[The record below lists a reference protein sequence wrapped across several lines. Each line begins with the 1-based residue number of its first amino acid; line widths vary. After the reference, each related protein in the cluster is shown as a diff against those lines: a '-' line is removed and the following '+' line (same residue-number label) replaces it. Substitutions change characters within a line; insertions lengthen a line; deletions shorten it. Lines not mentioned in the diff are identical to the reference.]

1 MYSFQAPS
9 QKYGVLA
16 AIAVILAGSM
26 AQVFEEGI
34 SILKQPAFW
43 YGLYG
48 WLAVA
53 IVVGYLVYIG
63 LSVFGL
69 FESSSLKI
77 SDEPQTKPTE
87 ANITTISAG
96 NLPPWEIAE
105 LPKPPEFTWRKILKT
120 IGPGAI
126 LLGTSIGSSEWLL
139 GPAVTARYGGFL
151 LWLIPVSI
159 VLQAIIN
166 TESIRYTM
174 YTGEPIY
181 TGFMRTAGGSQF
193 WTFFYIT
200 LAFLQLSWPGW
211 VSAAATALTALFI
224 GAMPGPEHAY
234 LIKIFGITWF
244 FSIAL
249 VIIFGDKIERTLEKI
264 QWFLVVAILLFLA
277 LVVTFYTDSET
288 YRAAASGLTDF
299 GVLPPGLDWLLI
311 CAFVSDAG
319 AGGVI
324 NGVISNW
331 YRDKGIGMGA
341 VVGYIPALIG
351 GRRLSLMGTGRVFLP
366 TPENKKRWR
375 DWWRFV
381 DVDQYLVWGVGCFIG
396 IMLPALITL
405 QFLPSGTQFVNQFG
419 IAVYQAQYIV
429 WATGNQFLW
438 NITLLIGFWI
448 LFSSQIGITDAF
460 VRMVTDMIWANSSR
474 QDRQERDVRLI
485 YYSVFF
491 VFSLAGTII
500 LFLDVK
506 PLLLILIGANIAGLN
521 TVIISLHT
529 LYVNRKFLPPELKPP
544 VWREIVVVLGA
555 IFYGFLFCKAAPQLL
570 DRLFSF

>member
-1 MYSFQAPS
+1 MSSFQAPS

-16 AIAVILAGSM
+16 AIAVLLAGLM

-34 SILKQPAFW
+34 GILKQPTFW

-53 IVVGYLVYIG
+53 IVVGYLVYIS

-69 FESSSLKI
+69 LKSSSIKI
-77 SDEPQTKPTE
+77 SDESEIESNE
-87 ANITTISAG
+87 ATITTISAG

-105 LPKPPEFTWRKILKT
+105 LPKPPQFTWRKILTT

-193 WTFFYIT
+193 WAVFYIT

-211 VSAAATALTALFI
+211 VSAAATALTALFV
-224 GAMPGPEHAY
+224 GAMPEAEHAY
-234 LIKIFGITWF
+234 LIKVFGITWF
-244 FSIAL
+244 LSVAL

-264 QWFLVVAILLFLA
+264 QWFMSVAILLFLA
-277 LVVTFYTDSET
+277 LVVTFYTDSEA

-299 GVLPPGLDWLLI
+299 GTIPPGLDWLLI

-341 VVGYIPALIG
+341 IVGYIPALIG
-351 GRRLSLMGTGRVFLP
+351 GRRLSLMRTGRVFLP

-375 DWWRFV
+375 DWWKFV
-381 DVDQYLVWGVGCFIG
+381 DIDQYLVWGVGCFIG

-405 QFLPSGTQFVNQFG
+405 QFLPSGTQFTNQFG

-429 WATGNQFLW
+429 WATGNEFLW
-438 NITLLIGFWI
+438 NVTLLIGFWI
-448 LFSSQIGITDAF
+448 LFSSQIGVTDAF
-460 VRMVTDMIWANSSR
+460 VRMVTDMIWANSNSE
-474 QDRQERDVRLI
+474 DLQERDVRLV

-491 VFSLAGTII
+491 VFSLTGIII

-529 LYVNRKFLPPELKPP
+529 FYVNRKFLPPELKPP

-555 IFYGFLFCKAAPQLL
+555 IFYGFLFCKAAPELL

>member
-26 AQVFEEGI
+26 AQVFGEGI

-63 LSVFGL
+63 LSVSGL
-69 FESSSLKI
+69 FESSSPKI
-77 SDEPQTKPTE
+77 SDRPEIESNEVTT
-87 ANITTISAG
+87 TTISAG
-96 NLPPWEIAE
+96 NLPPWEVAD
-105 LPKPPEFTWRKILKT
+105 LPKPPQFTWRNILTT

-166 TESIRYTM
+166 TETIRYTM

-181 TGFMRTAGGSQF
+181 TGFMRSGPSSQF

-224 GAMPGPEHAY
+224 GTMPGPEHAY
-234 LIKIFGITWF
+234 LIRTFGLAWF

-249 VIIFGDKIERTLEKI
+249 VIIFGEKIERTLEKI
-264 QWFLVVAILLFLA
+264 QWFLAVAILLFLA
-277 LVVTFYTDSET
+277 FIVTFYTDSET

-299 GVLPPGLDWLLI
+299 GAIPSGLDWLLL

-341 VVGYIPALIG
+341 IVGYIPALIG
-351 GRRLSLMGTGRVFLP
+351 GRRLSLMKTGQVFLP

-375 DWWRFV
+375 DWWKFV
-381 DVDQYLVWGVGCFIG
+381 DVDQYLVWAIGCFVG

-429 WATGNQFLW
+429 WATGNEFLW

-460 VRMVTDMIWANSSR
+460 VRMVTDMIWANSNR
-474 QDRQERDVRLI
+474 EDGQERDVRLI
-485 YYSVFF
+485 YYGVFF
-491 VFSLAGTII
+491 VFSLTGTLI

-506 PLLLILIGANIAGLN
+506 PLLLIIIGANIAGLN
-521 TVIISLHT
+521 TAIISLHT
-529 LYVNRKFLPPELKPP
+529 LYVNRKFLPAQLRPP
-544 VWREIVVVLGA
+544 IWREIVLVLGA
-555 IFYGFLFCKAAPQLL
+555 IFYGFLFYKAVPELLAPLL
-570 DRLFSF
+570 FF